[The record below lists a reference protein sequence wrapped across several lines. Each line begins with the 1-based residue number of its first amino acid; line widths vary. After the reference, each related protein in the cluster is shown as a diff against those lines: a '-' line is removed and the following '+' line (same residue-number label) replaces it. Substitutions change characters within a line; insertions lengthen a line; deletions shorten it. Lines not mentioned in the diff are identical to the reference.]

1 MNGPLV
7 VFLVM
12 DQEKDIVTEFVFQEL
27 IMLVARM
34 LLVLEMIKKVKIV
47 MILLAMLYIVHLDIN
62 TALGMLPL
70 SFFSDMV
77 ILMTQIYIF
86 FSFRQTCYY
95 LGSELTSSAGAA
107 VSCAVKY
114 GGRPAVFMK
123 REELNEIKLKI
134 SSMPKAWIGKN

>member
-1 MNGPLV
+1 MN
-7 VFLVM
+7 
-12 DQEKDIVTEFVFQEL
+12 
-27 IMLVARM
+27 
-34 LLVLEMIKKVKIV
+34 
-47 MILLAMLYIVHLDIN
+47 
-62 TALGMLPL
+62 
-70 SFFSDMV
+70 
-77 ILMTQIYIF
+77 QIYIF

-95 LGSELTSSAGAA
+95 LGSELTGSAGAA

>member
-1 MNGPLV
+1 
-7 VFLVM
+7 
-12 DQEKDIVTEFVFQEL
+12 
-27 IMLVARM
+27 
-34 LLVLEMIKKVKIV
+34 
-47 MILLAMLYIVHLDIN
+47 MLYIVHLDIN
-62 TALGMLPL
+62 TALGMLPI

-77 ILMTQIYIF
+77 VLMTQIYIS

-95 LGSELTSSAGAA
+95 LGSELTGSAGAA

-134 SSMPKAWIGKN
+134 SSMPKAWIGKNWFKILKQINHFQKLQ